1 MPNHKDD
8 QPLIDAVNALE
19 KCGGNKSQA
28 ALMLGLDRSTFRG
41 RLAAAWRKLGIAPNI
56 PRVPVPQ
63 GCQIGKTT
71 LQVDAGGNVSQQWA
85 RLHPSQ
91 EALEDFAD
99 TLINTVKQSKPR
111 GAIKPVRKSPDN
123 FLDIV
128 IGDPHAGMYADGK
141 NGDSYNLQ
149 RFTDLHRGG
158 VEYLLGKAGPQKHV
172 RLLCLGDLFH
182 SNNKEGTTDRSKH
195 VLDMAG
201 TWSEVRSH
209 VQKTWLD
216 IVDMT
221 AASCQQLTVV
231 NLDGN
236 HCGTMTP
243 MFNGILAAWY
253 RNSPHITVVNDD
265 NPRHYFQYGD
275 NLIAATHGHEVKAAK
290 LQQLMASEQAQM
302 WADTKHR
309 TWRCG
314 HFHTHKRQ
322 APMWTNEEAPGVD
335 VEYFPVLSGDEAYGL
350 RAGYCSHKKMV
361 AVVHDATM
369 GEVERYAFRPEMLK

>member
-1 MPNHKDD
+1 MPDESYEAK
-8 QPLIDAVNALE
+8 LFEAVEAAE
-19 KCGGNKSQA
+19 KCNGNKSHA
-28 ALMLGLDRSTFRG
+28 ARLLRIDRSTFRG
-41 RLAAAWRKLGIAPNI
+41 RLAAAWRLLGLAPNV
-56 PRVPVPQ
+56 PQVPVPQ
-63 GCQIGKTT
+63 GTVLGKTT
-71 LQVDAGGNVSQQWA
+71 MQVDGRGNVSQQWA

-91 EALEDFAD
+91 EALEEFAD
-99 TLINTVKQSKPR
+99 TLIDTIKQSKSRRP
-111 GAIKPVRKSPDN
+111 IKPARKSTDN

-128 IGDPHAGMYADGK
+128 IGDPHAGMYGDGK
-141 NGDSYNLQ
+141 HGDAYNLQ
-149 RFTDLHRGG
+149 RFADLHLGG

-182 SNNKEGTTDRSKH
+182 SNNKEGTTDKSKH

-201 TWSEVRSH
+201 TWTEVRHH
-209 VQKTWLD
+209 VQKTWLE
-216 IVDMT
+216 IIDMT
-221 AASCQQLTVV
+221 AASCEQLTVV
-231 NLDGN
+231 NIDGN

-243 MFNGILAAWY
+243 MFNSMLAAWY
-253 RNSPHITVVNDD
+253 RNSPHITVVDDD
-265 NPRHYFQYGD
+265 NPRHYFKYGV

-302 WADTKHR
+302 WADTKYR

-361 AVVHDATM
+361 AVVHDATL
-369 GEVERYAFRPEMLK
+369 GEVERYAFRPEMLQ